1 MEELQYQGSSQ
12 ATVTE
17 LKVKPGGLL
26 RPGGLLLS
34 FKDKQGKVGKMR
46 STNVGKVTELLVKV
60 GDVLTP
66 KKAVIRFSPGC
77 PHPTVMKDMCAECG
91 ADLRKEDTGAV
102 MGGAGVAMVHAIPEL
117 RVSKSEAA
125 TLGREDLSRL
135 VADRK
140 LVLLVDLDQTLI
152 HTTNDQIPAN
162 MKDVYHFQLYGPS
175 SPWYHTRIRP
185 GTQEFL
191 ENISKLYELHI
202 CTFGARLYAHQIAK
216 FLDPGGKFFSHRILS
231 RDECF
236 DPRSK
241 TANMSALFPCGDSM
255 VCIVF
260 EEMYCGHYSPRF
272 V

>member
-1 MEELQYQGSSQ
+1 M
-12 ATVTE
+12 
-17 LKVKPGGLL
+17 
-26 RPGGLLLS
+26 
-34 FKDKQGKVGKMR
+34 
-46 STNVGKVTELLVKV
+46 
-60 GDVLTP
+60 
-66 KKAVIRFSPGC
+66 
-77 PHPTVMKDMCAECG
+77 
-91 ADLRKEDTGAV
+91 
-102 MGGAGVAMVHAIPEL
+102 
-117 RVSKSEAA
+117 SKSEAA

-162 MKDVYHFQLYGPS
+162 MKDVHHFQLYGPS

-185 GTQEFL
+185 GTQDFL

-255 VCIVF
+255 VSILGFQIALLSCIFLQVCIIDDREDVWNF
-260 EEMYCGHYSPRF
+260 APNLVHVKPYHFFKNTGDINAPPGLSKQEKDKEVEVGKNQDSGKEDVEDMKSAHAEDSSSEDEPQEEEPKDNKVNRTRF
-272 V
+272 FTNFKTNDLFAIGRAKRKY

>member
-1 MEELQYQGSSQ
+1 M
-12 ATVTE
+12 TE
-17 LKVKPGGLL
+17 TT
-26 RPGGLLLS
+26 
-34 FKDKQGKVGKMR
+34 Q
-46 STNVGKVTELLVKV
+46 
-60 GDVLTP
+60 
-66 KKAVIRFSPGC
+66 
-77 PHPTVMKDMCAECG
+77 
-91 ADLRKEDTGAV
+91 
-102 MGGAGVAMVHAIPEL
+102 
-117 RVSKSEAA
+117 VSKSEAA

-135 VADRK
+135 VTDRK

-255 VCIVF
+255 VGIVLEKLYF
-260 EEMYCGHYSPRF
+260 GNDILPGLYHRRPRGCVEF
-272 V
+272 CPKPCPREALPFLQEHW